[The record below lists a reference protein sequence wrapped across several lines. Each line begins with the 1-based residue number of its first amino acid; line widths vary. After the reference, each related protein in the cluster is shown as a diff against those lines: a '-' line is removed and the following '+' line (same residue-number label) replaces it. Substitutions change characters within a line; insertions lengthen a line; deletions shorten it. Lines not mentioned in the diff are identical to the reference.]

1 MIGVDKA
8 KDWVRE
14 NAPMFNVLFENKY
27 IGMLYDRFGSL
38 PVAKQKQ
45 VIVGGGAAILGIL
58 VLHLTYSYVG
68 LWSYHSK
75 TNDSLAMITMLR
87 EYQTQEREQSA
98 EMRLLERNSA
108 LSGEGNLK
116 SHLNSVAKNAG
127 ISPRMIQ
134 AEESNDGGSDL
145 QMKRATV
152 KLQRVTILQ
161 LKNFMQGVEFGAYS
175 LEVSSIKIKNDDKIR
190 GYQDI
195 ELGVVAYLFAG
206 TGEGL

>member
-14 NAPMFNVLFENKY
+14 NAPLFIGLFENKY
-27 IGMLYDRFGSL
+27 LGMLYDRFGSL
-38 PVAKQKQ
+38 PATKQKQ
-45 VIVGGGAAILGIL
+45 VILGGGAAIIGIL
-58 VLHLTYSYVG
+58 VLHLTYTYVG

-75 TNDSLAMITMLR
+75 TADSMAMISMLR
-87 EYQTQEREQSA
+87 DYQAQEREQSA
-98 EMRLLERNSA
+98 EMRLLERNAA
-108 LSGEGNLK
+108 LAGEGNLK
-116 SHLNSVAKNAG
+116 AHLNSLAKNAG

-175 LEVSSIKIKNDDKIR
+175 LEVSSIKIKNDEKIR